1 MIRQTP
7 IQMSKLSGE
16 SGPVQATGEFRV
28 IDEKAEERTGRS
40 THGADGGEDDE
51 HEFLAVWEGS
61 GEYMRI
67 RSAWGCL
74 QTALRP
80 E

>member
-1 MIRQTP
+1 
-7 IQMSKLSGE
+7 MSELSGE

-51 HEFLAVWEGS
+51 HEFFAVCVSPFELMFLNVVREEG
-61 GEYMRI
+61 GRDV
-67 RSAWGCL
+67 

-80 E
+80 K